1 MFFSGKSQHGTT
13 KIQIVIHCDISGHE
27 VKYLEYPIL
36 QVQVKTRLELTFVLI
51 QPFCLYDVNNIFLM
65 LSSIFKYNFHEEK
78 KEVCIKQGQPQPHVH
93 LKARIQSP
101 QL

>member
-51 QPFCLYDVNNIFLM
+51 QPFCLYYVNNVFLM
-65 LSSIFKYNFHEEK
+65 LTSIFK
-78 KEVCIKQGQPQPHVH
+78 V
-93 LKARIQSP
+93 
-101 QL
+101 